1 MLYGLTRPNKFD
13 IGLGQKLPAAY
24 RKFYVEWKIAKPTA
38 VHFIPKEGRFE
49 RNELTGVVRPIQ
61 NVPLPIMYPPEH
73 NDGIWGGEGV
83 VKGYQKR
90 SQTRRRVPHYWV
102 PVLRRTV
109 VYSQVLDKYLSL
121 VVTDRTMSLVH
132 ESHGFDHYLLK
143 TPACDLKSTLAL
155 KLKRN
160 ILHALQSGCIH
171 LAEDAARQSQVIKEY
186 KPYLQQYTAEE
197 VEWYG
202 LTYIEAIGK
211 IRKILKASE
220 QEVPLK
226 LEFRSKLLQRLKL
239 AGIVEVQPDGSVSA
253 NTVNNATHVS

>member
-24 RKFYVEWKIAKPTA
+24 RKFYAEWKIAKPTA

-61 NVPLPIMYPPEH
+61 NVPIPIMYPPEH

-90 SQTRRRVPHYWV
+90 SQTKRRVPHYWV

-109 VYSQVLDKYLSL
+109 VYSRVLDKYLSL

-155 KLKRN
+155 KLKRS
-160 ILHALQSGCIH
+160 ILLALQDGCTH
-171 LAEDAARQSQVIKEY
+171 LAQDPARQSQVLNEY
-186 KPYLQQYTAEE
+186 KTYLQQYTAEE

-202 LTYIEAIGK
+202 LTYIEAIVK
-211 IRKILKASE
+211 IRKIIRASE
-220 QEVPLK
+220 AVAPLK
-226 LEFRSKLLQRLKL
+226 LEFRSKLLQRLKE
-239 AGIVEVQPDGSVSA
+239 AGIVEVQPDGSHSVKTVTSA
-253 NTVNNATHVS
+253 APVP